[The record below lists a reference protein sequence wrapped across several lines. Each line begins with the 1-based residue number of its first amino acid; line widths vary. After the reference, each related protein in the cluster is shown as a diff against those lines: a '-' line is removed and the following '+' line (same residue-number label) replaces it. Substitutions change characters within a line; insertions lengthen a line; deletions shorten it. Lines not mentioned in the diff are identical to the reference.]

1 MIPWEFL
8 ESAQVP
14 GNGGELCL
22 YRRGAE
28 FSIRVGNRELMNS
41 RVHGSEE
48 ALAELAY
55 TRVVGRPRP
64 RILIGGLGMG
74 FTLAATLR
82 RLGTEGRVV
91 VAELVPAVVEWNR
104 GPLGALAGHPLQDA
118 RVAVREVDVA
128 QILRDTRQAYD
139 AILLDVD
146 NGPEGLA
153 RKDNDWL
160 YARPG
165 LEAAHAALRPAGVL
179 AVWSAAPNQ
188 VFAKRLRRV
197 GFTVDEVHVPARS
210 SGKGRRHT
218 IWLACRPSGVSS
230 LDIRRTR

>member
-14 GNGGELCL
+14 SNGGELCL
-22 YRRGAE
+22 YRRGEE
-28 FSIRVGNRELMNS
+28 FSIRVGHRQLMNS

-48 ALAELAY
+48 ALAELACA
-55 TRVVGRPRP
+55 RIAGRARA

-74 FTLAATLR
+74 YTLAASLR
-82 RLGTEGRVV
+82 GLGTEGRVT
-91 VAELVPAVVEWNR
+91 VAELVPAVVAWNR
-104 GPLGALAGHPLQDA
+104 GPLSALAGHPLQDA
-118 RVAVREVDVA
+118 RVLVQEVDIA
-128 QILRDTRQAYD
+128 QILRAARQAYD

-146 NGPEGLA
+146 NGPEALG
-153 RKDNDWL
+153 RRDNDWL

-179 AVWSAAPNQ
+179 AVWSAAPSQ
-188 VFAKRLRRV
+188 LFVQRLRRV
-197 GFTVDEVHVPARS
+197 GFTVEELQVPARR

-218 IWLACRPSGVSS
+218 IWLAVRSS
-230 LDIRRTR
+230 